1 MDQAYTNAANP
12 KRLSSLLHLGHAC
25 WIGDGWKTFDLAY
38 STRDKWIFS
47 SQFTSWTNWTSNDLK
62 PVAKL
67 SFLHPSDDVGSSWGI
82 WSSCFHKNLT
92 TSHDNLQTFEPV
104 VEWDACSAGY
114 FSILSPLLN
123 WRGTLVTLYFVF
135 QPQLGCCWR
144 FWDWSSNRFVPT
156 CTRGTRRHW
165 EKSQFTIQFL
175 LESTRSTSTWIHM
188 DTYGYIWIH

>member
-47 SQFTSWTNWTSNDLK
+47 SQFTRLMRLEVLEGFGAHVFTRISRHLMTIFKLLSLLWNEMLVLQVTFPFYHHSWIGAGPWWPCTSFFNR
-62 PVAKL
+62 
-67 SFLHPSDDVGSSWGI
+67 S
-82 WSSCFHKNLT
+82 
-92 TSHDNLQTFEPV
+92 
-104 VEWDACSAGY
+104 WDAG
-114 FSILSPLLN
+114 
-123 WRGTLVTLYFVF
+123 
-135 QPQLGCCWR
+135 CWR

-175 LESTRSTSTWIHM
+175 HVPTRV
-188 DTYGYIWIH
+188 Y